1 MNNKK
6 HYNYLSVVVTIL
18 VLVIVG
24 LVLYFVYHSVGL
36 GANNALTDPSTS
48 PANPLMGI
56 FQKIFKLVLP

>member
-6 HYNYLSVVVTIL
+6 HYNYLSVVVAIL

-36 GANNALTDPSTS
+36 GANNTLTDPSTS

-56 FQKIFKLVLP
+56 FQKIFKLVSP